1 MGSRFN
7 HILNLLAHYKYLI
20 VLVVGTLIVGMLDEN
35 SVLKRIQ
42 LDLQIGDLKAE
53 IEKYNNQYEADARQ
67 LNELRRHPQAIE
79 KIARERYFMKA
90 DDEDIYVLSDDE
102 KPTTENEEVKEH
114 NNFTYR
120 ERQATITDNGQHFRT
135 VQSAAEI

>member
-20 VLVVGTLIVGMLDEN
+20 VLVVGTLIVGVLDEN
-35 SVLKRIQ
+35 SVLKRVQ

-102 KPTTENEEVKEH
+102 KPTTENEKVK
-114 NNFTYR
+114 
-120 ERQATITDNGQHFRT
+120 
-135 VQSAAEI
+135 

>member
-20 VLVVGTLIVGMLDEN
+20 VLVVGTLIVGMIDEN
-35 SVLKRIQ
+35 SVLNRVQ
-42 LDLQIGDLKAE
+42 FALQIGDLKAE

-102 KPTTENEEVKEH
+102 KPTTENEEVK
-114 NNFTYR
+114 
-120 ERQATITDNGQHFRT
+120 
-135 VQSAAEI
+135 

>member
-102 KPTTENEEVKEH
+102 KPTTENEKVK
-114 NNFTYR
+114 
-120 ERQATITDNGQHFRT
+120 
-135 VQSAAEI
+135 

>member
-7 HILNLLAHYKYLI
+7 HIFNLLAHYKYLI
-20 VLVVGTLIVGMLDEN
+20 VLVVGTLIVGVLDEN
-35 SVLKRIQ
+35 SVLKRVQ

-102 KPTTENEEVKEH
+102 KPTTENEKVK
-114 NNFTYR
+114 
-120 ERQATITDNGQHFRT
+120 
-135 VQSAAEI
+135 

>member
-1 MGSRFN
+1 MDMGSRFN

-20 VLVVGTLIVGMLDEN
+20 VLVVGTLIVGMLDAN

-102 KPTTENEEVKEH
+102 KPTTENEEVK
-114 NNFTYR
+114 
-120 ERQATITDNGQHFRT
+120 
-135 VQSAAEI
+135 